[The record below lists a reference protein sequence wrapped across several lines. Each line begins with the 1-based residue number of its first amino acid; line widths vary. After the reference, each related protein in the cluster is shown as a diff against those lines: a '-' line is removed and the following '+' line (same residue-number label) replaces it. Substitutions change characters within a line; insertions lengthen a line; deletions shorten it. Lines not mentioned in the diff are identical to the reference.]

1 MNVDDKEWPLDE
13 QLIQIEPPED
23 KERDLSKLPGL
34 EILAGSDGGSYSMQ
48 AKNKAIL
55 LLLVSLAI
63 IVAVS
68 MKKFKYLQKVVEYV
82 PESGII
88 MFLGAFVT
96 LINHL
101 FGWNFEVTIYGWVI
115 EHLMIAPII
124 LHASYCLF
132 HPHFFGQLGTILT
145 LAILA
150 TVLNCLII
158 AGVVWA
164 SIMNIEFLN
173 MMTGYQ
179 VLMFSAL
186 ISAVDPVA
194 VLAVFDTVGAN
205 RALYYLVFGESLLN
219 DGVTFVMYQGFKVF
233 TILSKQSAKEI
244 IEWHHFG
251 LLLLSF
257 ITKPV
262 FGILIGFVTGLVSS
276 FVSQFST
283 EKSDF
288 LQPLL
293 NILFA
298 ALAYLVAIMF
308 GFSGILSLIAF
319 GLTQQ
324 RYTFRNITNT
334 AVVKTRNVVR
344 GFALVS
350 ELFLF
355 FILGSE
361 FAALDFDNIIAF
373 AAIVWV
379 VMTIARAL
387 VTSLCCFV
395 CNKVTRHEINWKW
408 QILLIVGGMRGAIA
422 YAMVIQYQG
431 RPFSEVFYGTTVFLI
446 FVTTVLNGML
456 AKPLVTLLQLK
467 EEGQDHDY
475 DHEYGWDDLEKLG
488 RPMKY
493 YKSFEEKFILPYF
506 TKDHKTMELATNE
519 VMESEEESIFDR
531 LQKKHKAPQKKPKAN
546 KKKPKK

>member
-1 MNVDDKEWPLDE
+1 MNMIENIPDE
-13 QLIQIEPPED
+13 QLIQFEPPE
-23 KERDLSKLPGL
+23 ERQRNLTQMPGW
-34 EILAGSDGGSYSMQ
+34 EILLGTDGESGRYSMQ

-55 LLLVSLAI
+55 LMLVALAI
-63 IVAVS
+63 VVAVLI
-68 MKKFKYLQKVVEYV
+68 KKIKYLHKVVQFV

-88 MFLGAFVT
+88 MVLGIFVT
-96 LINHL
+96 LVCHL
-101 FGWNFEVTIYGWVI
+101 FGGGYQVTIYGWVI
-115 EHLMIAPII
+115 EHVMIAPII

-145 LAILA
+145 LAVFA
-150 TVLNCLII
+150 TVLNCLIT
-158 AGVVWA
+158 AGLVYAW
-164 SIMNIEFLN
+164 IMSIEFLN

-233 TILSKQSAKEI
+233 TVLSRETAAEVV
-244 IEWHHFG
+244 EWDHYG
-251 LLLLSF
+251 LLMLSF

-262 FGILIGFVTGLVSS
+262 CGIIIGFVNGLTSS
-276 FVSQFST
+276 FFSKFST

-293 NILFA
+293 NLLFA
-298 ALAYLVAIMF
+298 AQAYIMAIMF

-344 GFALVS
+344 GFAMVS

-361 FAALDFDNIIAF
+361 FAALDFANIINFAF
-373 AAIVWV
+373 IVLA
-379 VMTIARAL
+379 VMTLARII
-387 VTSLCCFV
+387 VTGLCCFV
-395 CNKVTRHEINWKW
+395 GNKMTRHQINWKW

-422 YAMVIQYQG
+422 YAMVIQYKG
-431 RPFSEVFYGTTVFLI
+431 RPFADVFYGTTVFLI
-446 FVTTVLNGML
+446 FVTTVVNGML
-456 AKPLVTLLQLK
+456 AKPLVSILQLK
-467 EEGQDHDY
+467 EEGQEHDY
-475 DHEYGWDDLEKLG
+475 DHEYGWDNLEKLG

-493 YKSFEEKFILPYF
+493 FKSFEEKVILPF
-506 TKDHKTMELATNE
+506 CTKDHRTMEVAANE
-519 VMESEEESIFDR
+519 VIESEEESIFDR
-531 LQKKHKAPQKKPKAN
+531 LEKKHMNKYN
-546 KKKPKK
+546 KKKKSKK

>member
-1 MNVDDKEWPLDE
+1 MENDWHIDNDE
-13 QLIQIEPPED
+13 QLIQFEPPEER
-23 KERDLSKLPGL
+23 KRDLNQMPGW
-34 EILAGSDGGSYSMQ
+34 EILLGHEGSYGYSLQ

-55 LLLVSLAI
+55 LMLMFLSIA
-63 IVAVS
+63 VAVLT
-68 MKKFKYLQKVVEYV
+68 KKIKYFEKLVQFV

-88 MFLGAFVT
+88 MILGVIVT
-96 LINHL
+96 LINH
-101 FGWNFEVTIYGWVI
+101 FIGGGYKVSIYGWVI

-145 LAILA
+145 LAVLA

-158 AGVVWA
+158 AGVVIA
-164 SIMNIEFLN
+164 SIQKLEDLN

-233 TILSKQSAKEI
+233 TVLSSETAAEVV
-244 IEWHHFG
+244 EWYHYA
-251 LLLLSF
+251 LLMLSF
-257 ITKPV
+257 ITKPL
-262 FGILIGFVTGLVSS
+262 FGIIIGFVNGLLSS
-276 FVSQFST
+276 FFSKFST
-283 EKSDF
+283 KKSDF

-293 NILFA
+293 NLLFA
-298 ALAYLVAIMF
+298 AQAYIVAIMF

-361 FAALDFDNIIAF
+361 FAALDFENIIAF
-373 AAIVWV
+373 ATIVWV
-379 VMTIARAL
+379 VMTIVRAL

-395 CNKVTRHEINWKW
+395 GNKMTRHEINWKW

-422 YAMVIQYQG
+422 YAMVIQYRG
-431 RPFSEVFYGTTVFLI
+431 RPFADVFYGTTVFLI
-446 FVTTVLNGML
+446 FVTTLMNGML
-456 AKPLVTLLQLK
+456 AKPLVALLQLK
-467 EEGQDHDY
+467 EEGQEHDY

-488 RPMKY
+488 CPMKY
-493 YKSFEEKFILPYF
+493 FKSFEEKLILPHF
-506 TKDHKTMELATNE
+506 TKDHRTMEVATNE
-519 VMESEEESIFDR
+519 VIESEEEGIFNR
-531 LQKKHKAPQKKPKAN
+531 LEEKHNKYKK